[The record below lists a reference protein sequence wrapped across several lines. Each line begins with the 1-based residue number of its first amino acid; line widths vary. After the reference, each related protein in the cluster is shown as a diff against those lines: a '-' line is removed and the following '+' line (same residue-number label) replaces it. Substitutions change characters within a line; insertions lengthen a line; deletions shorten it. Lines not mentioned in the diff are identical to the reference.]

1 MSTQFPVLSQL
12 GIYRVSGEKQ
22 ETLIKLV
29 VLSICA
35 ILGMV
40 CSGFCPVGITWTS
53 FFKFYI
59 AFSTRLFAVLRFESV
74 IHEFDP

>member
-1 MSTQFPVLSQL
+1 MSSQIPVLSQL
-12 GIYRVSGEKQ
+12 GLYRISSEKQ
-22 ETLIKLV
+22 ETLIKLM

-35 ILGMV
+35 ILCKLSV
-40 CSGFCPVGITWTS
+40 LFFCFVYLSTP
-53 FFKFYI
+53 YLLP